1 MAVKA
6 AACRKSLLT
15 TQYRRIKFQKVARL
29 QTQTRAVSAKH
40 SERNEVERSMISGN
54 FEIFLRQHR
63 TKLVRR
69 LRRQIFRQI
78 VQGRRR
84 RADARQGELVQDDG
98 KYASKMR
105 AKREARALCGVAL
118 VL

>member
-1 MAVKA
+1 MIGDMEYIMK
-6 AACRKSLLT
+6 KL
-15 TQYRRIKFQKVARL
+15 F
-29 QTQTRAVSAKH
+29 
-40 SERNEVERSMISGN
+40 ERFAG
-54 FEIFLRQHR
+54 LRQHR

-69 LRRQIFRQI
+69 LRRQIFRHL

-118 VL
+118 KSRWIKRVVPRRKRI

>member
-1 MAVKA
+1 M
-6 AACRKSLLT
+6 
-15 TQYRRIKFQKVARL
+15 
-29 QTQTRAVSAKH
+29 SAH
-40 SERNEVERSMISGN
+40 
-54 FEIFLRQHR
+54 EILRQHR

-118 VL
+118 NQWLIVSIT